1 MNFKSIIK
9 EIEQADPKVFEQL
22 STRRGAIKSLGSKA
36 ALAALPLAI
45 SSLFNKA
52 YGQTSAN
59 STVITAL
66 NVILEMEYFEYNF
79 YKTANSVDVG
89 TGIFIPLADAPG
101 FTTIE
106 AHQKEHILLLN
117 SMITSIGGTPFT
129 PNHYSAT
136 ALPDPLFVP
145 AAYDFTA
152 NATYNTFS
160 DYATFLTL
168 AQVFEDT
175 AVHAYKGQIANL
187 LSNIGAVTQVFQMQ
201 SAEGR
206 HAAHVRLI
214 RRNLNTADN
223 PAPWITNSIPPPPTS
238 PSQPVSQFQ
247 PFYVDENNVVQY
259 SSINISTLSDP
270 QNSAGTVPV
279 ISATAAF
286 DEGYTSAQITSLL
299 QPFLLS

>member
-9 EIEQADPKVFEQL
+9 EIEQSDPKVYAQT
-22 STRRGAIKSLGSKA
+22 STRRNALKNLGAKA
-36 ALAALPLAI
+36 ALVGLPIAV
-45 SSLFNKA
+45 SSLFKKA
-52 YGQTSAN
+52 YGQTSSA
-59 STVITAL
+59 SAVVTAL

-79 YKTANSVDVG
+79 YTMANA
-89 TGIFIPLADAPG
+89 TGGLITSTDAAG
-101 FTTIE
+101 FVTIA

-117 SMITSIGGTPFT
+117 SIITSLGGTPFT

-136 ALPDPLFVP
+136 AVPDPLYVP

-152 NATYNTFS
+152 GGTYNTFN

-187 LSNIGAVTQVFQMQ
+187 LGNTSVLSQVFRMQ

-214 RRNLNTADN
+214 RRNLNTSDN
-223 PAPWITNSIPPPPTS
+223 PAPWITNRIPPPPTS
-238 PSQPVSQFQ
+238 PSQTVAQFQ
-247 PFYVDENNVVQY
+247 PFYVDEDNVVQY
-259 SSINISTLSDP
+259 ANINISSLSDP
-270 QNSAGTVPV
+270 QSSTGTVPV